1 MSSTLLDNVIQLLN
15 LGVGDRGRLEHIKS
29 SLEENKTLYSSDKEY
44 VEKMI
49 EQHIMNQ
56 EIESEQ
62 AKDSSIDVSVNVVY
76 CSKCGNKITDD
87 SSFCKNCGTKI
98 KNETENK
105 FCGKCGKP
113 ISSGRYCT
121 HCGSN
126 TSGIISESTQ
136 RIGRPVEWKS
146 ESVTLL
152 LSILLGLFGI
162 QGVGHMYVGKIGK
175 GIAILIGSIIL
186 IVFALVS
193 MMSIIGIA
201 LGAILLIVYFIVFI
215 WQIID
220 SRKLCQEY
228 NEYMEKNNKAPW

>member
-29 SLEENKTLYSSDKEY
+29 SLEENKTLYSSDKDY
-44 VEKMI
+44 VEKMF
-49 EQHIMNQ
+49 EQHIRNQ
-56 EIESEQ
+56 EIKSEQ
-62 AKDSSIDVSVNVVY
+62 TKDSSSDESGNVVY
-76 CSKCGNKITDD
+76 CSKCGNKIMDD

-98 KNETENK
+98 RNETENK

-126 TSGIISESTQ
+126 SSGNTSESTQ

-146 ESVTLL
+146 ESATLL

-162 QGVGHMYVGKIGK
+162 AGVGHMYVGQVGK
-175 GIAILIGSIIL
+175 GVGILIVGLLIFVIGIVTLIILIGVVVLIL
-186 IVFALVS
+186 YIPF
-193 MMSIIGIA
+193 
-201 LGAILLIVYFIVFI
+201 FI
-215 WQIID
+215 WQVMD
-220 SRKLCQEY
+220 SRKLCREY
-228 NEYMEKNNKAPW
+228 NDYMEKNNRAPW